1 MGVLMSRKIFCSS
14 FLFSDKRI
22 IALVCTL
29 LGGLGQGV
37 VSPKL
42 PELLH
47 NGTYLALQSGL
58 SATLMYFGIYISTFR
73 FGKMADRGQVHRV
86 LTGGLCGYCLALLF
100 IGFAP
105 NNAGLFVARF
115 IEGLSLSA
123 VFVAADFLLGR
134 LSAPQERGQWLSY
147 YGVALSIGL
156 LLGPALALLIPHVA
170 ATIGIRSELA
180 SKPWIPMV
188 LVSLFALLLSFITA
202 KIRVTTIVDS
212 AAPLRPLPRSP
223 LLVGSAYGFMEAALV
238 AVLPILAVLEFHV
251 KPEYCLI
258 VVILSA
264 ASFSVFWGKAADRFG
279 ARKIVFVL
287 LVILVLGNMAL
298 LLLHYSVSGAV
309 LAYSSCILYG
319 ALAGGLYPTGF
330 AWLLESVSETE
341 YGYASGGFARAYCL
355 RWFPFSHPSAV
366 LSIDFLFY
374 FSDNVSGHQQ

>member
-1 MGVLMSRKIFCSS
+1 
-14 FLFSDKRI
+14 LFSDKRI
-22 IALVCTL
+22 IALACTL

-47 NGTYLALQSGL
+47 NGTYLALQSGV

-73 FGKMADRGQVHRV
+73 FGKMADRGHVHRV
-86 LTGGLCGYCLALLF
+86 LTGGLCGYCLALLLM
-100 IGFAP
+100 GFAP
-105 NNAGLFVARF
+105 NNACFFAARF

-134 LSAPQERGQWLSY
+134 LSASQERGEWLSY

-170 ATIGIRSELA
+170 TVLIRPEAA
-180 SKPWIPMV
+180 SRPWVPMV
-188 LVSLFALLLSFITA
+188 FVSFIALLLSLNTA
-202 KIRVTTIVDS
+202 KIRVTTIMAES
-212 AAPLRPLPRSP
+212 ATPLRPLPRSP

-258 VVILSA
+258 AAIVSA
-264 ASFSVFWGKAADRFG
+264 ALFSVFWGKAADRFG
-279 ARKIVFVL
+279 ARKIVSFL
-287 LVILVLGNMAL
+287 LLILVLGNVL
-298 LLLHYSVSGAV
+298 LLLLRYSASGAV

-330 AWLLESVSETE
+330 AWLLESVNEAE
-341 YGYASGGFARAYCL
+341 YGHASGGFARAYCL
-355 RWFPFSHPSAV
+355 GSLLGPVVVGFAVSSVQSAGMFAPLGLLGLFV
-366 LSIDFLFY
+366 LLALKAD
-374 FSDNVSGHQQ
+374 